1 MEFLHDQFPDDIV
14 WYSEFLPPA
23 RESAFVPYR
32 ENSVSCTNNGTCN
45 INKRIL
51 GFLSRSSISTT
62 SAKTGVDQIKQEHE
76 KERCFRHMMNER
88 TRREKQKQSYMG
100 LHSMLPTGTK
110 NDKNS
115 IVEAAASKIQLLQR
129 CEERLRRRK
138 VELEA
143 VLARNE
149 KEMTM
154 IKAGGGTN
162 IKVKVAHPT
171 SGVDSMVEV
180 LNCLKRLG
188 LKARTIRSVFSKEE
202 FSAELELESKVGAA
216 EIEEALQLSLYET
229 ELRLRSHF

>member
-1 MEFLHDQFPDDIV
+1 M
-14 WYSEFLPPA
+14 
-23 RESAFVPYR
+23 
-32 ENSVSCTNNGTCN
+32 
-45 INKRIL
+45 
-51 GFLSRSSISTT
+51 
-62 SAKTGVDQIKQEHE
+62 
-76 KERCFRHMMNER
+76 
-88 TRREKQKQSYMG
+88 
-100 LHSMLPTGTK
+100 SMSQ

-115 IVEAAASKIQLLQR
+115 IVQAAANKIQLLQR

-188 LKARTIRSVFSKEE
+188 LKAKNIRSVFSEEE
-202 FSAELELESKVGAA
+202 FSAELEIESEVC
-216 EIEEALQLSLYET
+216 LLSLCLFCPFKFYFMFFVEP
-229 ELRLRSHF
+229 